1 MRGRREQAR
10 GSFLAEQIAAMARR
24 ERSRVRWDDAA
35 RQSYGQCS
43 YVMRASIWRRGL
55 VKRLSAQVQRSAQS
69 RVSEMWSR
77 NDDFGLEQSHGD
89 RVLMFLRPMH

>member
-35 RQSYGQCS
+35 RQSYGQGS
-43 YVMRASIWRRGL
+43 YVMRASFWRRAAL
-55 VKRLSAQVQRSAQS
+55 
-69 RVSEMWSR
+69 
-77 NDDFGLEQSHGD
+77 
-89 RVLMFLRPMH
+89 